1 MFKLNAQRLYG
12 EYKIVWFEFDL
23 CGLQHQRD
31 RYEIHVDPEFKQ
43 QLDTL
48 QGKLEVMDLLTGR
61 VISCQEVTP
70 ITITQEDIDRVE
82 APDNKDGIKY
92 LLNFK

>member
-1 MFKLNAQRLYG
+1 M
-12 EYKIVWFEFDL
+12 
-23 CGLQHQRD
+23 
-31 RYEIHVDPEFKQ
+31 DPEFKQ

-70 ITITQEDIDRVE
+70 ITITQEDIDIVL
-82 APDNKDGIKY
+82 DLSKKY
-92 LLNFK
+92 GTRSSMKFNDCKEGTDREDYGKNRLR